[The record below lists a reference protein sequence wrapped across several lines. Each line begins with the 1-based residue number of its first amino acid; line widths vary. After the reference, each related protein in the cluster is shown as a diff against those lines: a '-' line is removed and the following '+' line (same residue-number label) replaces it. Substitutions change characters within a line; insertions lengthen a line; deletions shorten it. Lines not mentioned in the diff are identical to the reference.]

1 MSQRN
6 STTDDSWKPCGGG
19 ELQGLA
25 QGLRADRARTDRRKR
40 LSLFAGAGA
49 VAAVVL
55 LTVFFAGDAGQPAN
69 SGDMHFAGI
78 SCTEVRNEMPD
89 LMEGKVDELRSAQIQ
104 DHLRQCAACRER
116 RERMERME
124 RPVSRFPIR
133 ADGDLRERPM
143 LAYLEWT
150 PPPGRG
156 D

>member
-6 STTDDSWKPCGGG
+6 STADDSWKPCGGG

-25 QGLRADRARTDRRKR
+25 QELRADRARTDRRKR

-49 VAAVVL
+49 VAAGVL
-55 LTVFFAGDAGQPAN
+55 LTVFFARDAGQPAN
-69 SGDMHFAGI
+69 SDDMHFAGI
-78 SCTEVRNEMPD
+78 SCTEVRNAMPD
-89 LMEGKVDELRSAQIQ
+89 LMAGKVDELRSAQIQ

-116 RERMERME
+116 RERMER
-124 RPVSRFPIR
+124 PVSRFPGR

-150 PPPGRG
+150 PPLDRG

>member
-49 VAAVVL
+49 VAAAVL
-55 LTVFFAGDAGQPAN
+55 LTVFFARDDGQPEN

-89 LMEGKVDELRSAQIQ
+89 LTAGKVDELRSAQIQ
-104 DHLRQCAACRER
+104 DHLRQCVACRER
-116 RERMERME
+116 RERMER
-124 RPVSRFPIR
+124 PVSRFPGR
-133 ADGDLRERPM
+133 AGGDLRERPM